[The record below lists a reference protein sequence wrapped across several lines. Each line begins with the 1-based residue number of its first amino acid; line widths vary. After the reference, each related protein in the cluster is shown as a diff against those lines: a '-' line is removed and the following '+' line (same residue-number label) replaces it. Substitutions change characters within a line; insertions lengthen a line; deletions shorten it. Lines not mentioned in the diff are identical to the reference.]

1 MEQQSQL
8 EEDPMDALAH
18 AAQKKLFTP
27 GEEPLTDWEMG
38 LVLHHWTIQRITAQL
53 ATTETSKLGAIKRQS
68 PGAAVGAVVV
78 ALIAFVWD
86 VIRRGG

>member
-1 MEQQSQL
+1 MEQQSQP
-8 EEDPMDALAH
+8 EDPMDALAH

-27 GEEPLTDWEMG
+27 GEEELTDWEMG

-53 ATTETSKLGAIKRQS
+53 ATAETSKLGAIKRQS

-78 ALIAFVWD
+78 ALFAFLWD
-86 VIRRGG
+86 IIRRAG